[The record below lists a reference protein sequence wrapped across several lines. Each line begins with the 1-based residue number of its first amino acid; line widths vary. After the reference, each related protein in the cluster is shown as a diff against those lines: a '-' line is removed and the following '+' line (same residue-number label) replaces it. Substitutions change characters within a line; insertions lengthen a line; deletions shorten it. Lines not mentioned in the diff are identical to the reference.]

1 MSELTRSVA
10 GIRGIWGDSLLPE
23 TGVRYAAA
31 FAMTRKS
38 GKILVGRDT
47 RTSGEALKHA
57 VISGLLSLGCD
68 IVDAGVLPTP
78 SCQLAVQEFEADGGV
93 IITASH
99 NPAQWNGLKFV
110 NARGEFLD
118 ENDFKSLIDILDNDR
133 VAYPAMESPGTYRME
148 VSIHEKVVRSHISQI
163 CSVINVARIRKNKF
177 KAVIDACN
185 GAGSQLILPLLKE
198 LGVETVQLNCDE
210 SGLFP
215 RGAEPMPE
223 NLGVLC
229 DTVKKEKADIGFA
242 VDPDADR
249 LSIVSE
255 QAVAL
260 GEEMT
265 LPLVASH
272 VVAGK
277 RGVIVT
283 NLSTSMAIEHVAKR
297 HDIPVIRTKIG
308 EANVVSAMKEHQC
321 IIGGEGNGGVIFPKI
336 HFARDSG
343 IGIGLILDYL
353 SESVRPISELA
364 NDIPKYE
371 MIKKKVDCSADVIRK
386 TLDHYKVRYSGDQ
399 MDERDGLK
407 IIWEDAWLHMRK
419 SGTEG
424 LLRIF
429 AEATDRTKATE
440 LVDSA
445 LDQVAEFMKE
455 IE

>member
-1 MSELTRSVA
+1 
-10 GIRGIWGDSLLPE
+10 
-23 TGVRYAAA
+23 
-31 FAMTRKS
+31 MTRKNR
-38 GKILVGRDT
+38 KILVGRDT

-57 VISGLLSLGCD
+57 VISGLLSQGCD

-78 SCQLAVQEFEADGGV
+78 SCQLAVEEFEADGGV

-99 NPAQWNGLKFV
+99 NPGQWNGLKFV
-110 NARGEFLD
+110 NARGEFLN
-118 ENDFKSLIDILDNDR
+118 EHDFKSLVDILDSDKI
-133 VAYPAMESPGTYRME
+133 AYPAMESSGTYKME
-148 VSIHEKVVRSHISQI
+148 ASVNERIVRSHISHI
-163 CSVINVARIRKNKF
+163 CSVINVDRIRKNKF

-185 GAGSQLILPLLKE
+185 GAGSRLILPLLKE

-210 SGLFP
+210 SGIFP
-215 RGAEPMPE
+215 RGAEPLPE
-223 NLGVLC
+223 NLGMLC
-229 DTVKKEKADIGFA
+229 DTVKKVKADIGFA

-255 QAVAL
+255 QGAAL

-272 VVAGK
+272 VITGQS
-277 RGVIVT
+277 GVIVT
-283 NLSTSMAIEHVAKR
+283 NLSTSMAIDYVAKK
-297 HDIPVIRTKIG
+297 HDVPVIRTKIG

-321 IIGGEGNGGVIFPKI
+321 IIGGEGNGGVIFPEI

-353 SESVRPISELA
+353 SEAVRPISDLA

-371 MIKKKVDCSADVIRK
+371 MIKKKVDCSAEVIRK
-386 TLDHYKVRYSGDQ
+386 TLDHYKTRYSEEQ

-429 AEATDRTKATE
+429 AEATDRHKATE
-440 LVDSA
+440 LVESA
-445 LDQVAEFMKE
+445 LDQVSEFKKE